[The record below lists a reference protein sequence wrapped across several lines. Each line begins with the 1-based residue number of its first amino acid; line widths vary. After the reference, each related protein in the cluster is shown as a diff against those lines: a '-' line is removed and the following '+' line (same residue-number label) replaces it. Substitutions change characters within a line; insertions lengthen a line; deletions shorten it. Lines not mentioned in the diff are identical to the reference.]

1 MEINLGDFK
10 NSYSSVFT
18 GRPQG
23 KLARQKLNLDK
34 IDNSS
39 EVIYVIIPDGVSSIN
54 PSFFLGLFFDS
65 YKKLKDKFNTKYKF
79 KFLSNNP
86 ETINVLQENIN
97 DALRNAH
104 NSVNVD
110 FNNLFKL

>member
-23 KLARQKLNLDK
+23 KLVRQTLNLDK
-34 IDNSS
+34 IDKNT
-39 EVIYVIIPDGVSSIN
+39 EVVYFIVPEGVTSIN
-54 PSFFLGLFFDS
+54 PSFFLGLLFDS
-65 YKKLKDKFNTKYKF
+65 YKKLKDNFNSKYKF

-86 ETINVLQENIN
+86 ETVNVLKENIN

-110 FNNLFKL
+110 FSNLFNL